1 MQLQNVHI
9 RNVSF
14 LLIQYFTPGSFEATC
29 SVSATVILPMAAK
42 YDFAKTRSCCRLLVT
57 TGQSQPHR
65 MEFEF

>member
-29 SVSATVILPMAAK
+29 SVSATVETWQQSMTLQRPGVAAG
-42 YDFAKTRSCCRLLVT
+42 CW
-57 TGQSQPHR
+57 
-65 MEFEF
+65 